1 MADLPADQL
10 ATLVQIAN
18 MYYKDNLS
26 QLEIAIQ
33 LGVSRSLIATYLQ
46 RAGEQQLVRIVIVD
60 PRDDSANLALKLRQ
74 KYNIENAILV
84 PFGHKSDELTRR
96 AVATDTGH
104 DCLYRRR
111 LHALA
116 DIKRGRWRSLCE
128 SLQSTGRD
136 SGNAVD
142 RLPDRCRGRTI
153 ARYALPHRHRVR
165 HRKSECRHR
174 RVAHWAHHAPRR
186 RYAAGGRHHAKRV
199 TNHSVANLS

>member
-26 QLEIAIQ
+26 QLEIANQ

-46 RAGEQQLVRIVIVD
+46 RAGEQQLVRIEIVD
-60 PRDDSANLALKLRQ
+60 RRDDSANLALELRQ
-74 KYNIENAILV
+74 TYNIEKAILV

-111 LHALA
+111 LHAHA
-116 DIKRGRWRSLCE
+116 DIQRRRWRSLCAP
-128 SLQSTGRD
+128 LQSTGRD
-136 SGNAVD
+136 SGNTFD

-153 ARYALPHRHRVR
+153 ATYALSHRHRVWHKKANAVIGALR
-165 HRKSECRHR
+165 TWLITRLVVDTRL
-174 RVAHWAHHAPRR
+174 
-186 RYAAGGRHHAKRV
+186 AAAIMP
-199 TNHSVANLS
+199 SA